1 MAVPSYHR
9 QIVFFLAI
17 SVLLCK
23 VAAHKERGDAA
34 AAGSSLPGVSPGH
47 MHEAEFDR
55 WYNEEHLPERM
66 EIPGYVISPR
76 ESVVA
81 TIRVSLIGEFYES
94 SGTK

>member
-1 MAVPSYHR
+1 MT
-9 QIVFFLAI
+9 
-17 SVLLCK
+17 
-23 VAAHKERGDAA
+23 
-34 AAGSSLPGVSPGH
+34 
-47 MHEAEFDR
+47 EFDR